1 MPPNTQDALGVDG
14 MNRWE
19 SRLTRS
25 SARAQRGF
33 TLIELMIT
41 VAIITILAAVAYPSY
56 TAYIQRGRI
65 ADMTALL
72 ATTRVRLEQ
81 FYQDNRNYG
90 STATVCGVA
99 LPTAAQFTFSCNW
112 GTGATDQSFLLTAT
126 GSAAMA
132 GFEFTIDHANQQRTT
147 AFPGDSGLPVNCWRQ
162 RKGQAC

>member
-1 MPPNTQDALGVDG
+1 MLRNTQDALGVDG
-14 MNRWE
+14 MSRCE
-19 SRLTRS
+19 SRTDCAHCDR
-25 SARAQRGF
+25 QRGF

-41 VAIITILAAVAYPSY
+41 VAIIAILAAVAYPSY

-65 ADMTALL
+65 AETTALL

-90 STATVCGVA
+90 STATTCGVA
-99 LPTAAQFTFSCNW
+99 MPTAANFTFSCGW
-112 GTGATDQSFLLTAT
+112 GGGGTDQSFLLTAT
-126 GSAAMA
+126 GSAAMN
-132 GFEFTIDHANQQRTT
+132 GFAFTIDHANQQRTT